1 MRPRVSSHL
10 NVGTVAISITDADA
24 QKTLNHKMAKRQR
37 QPNHQLRTRPLP
49 RPSRAGLSKHRLT
62 ISTIIR
68 VSVTYQE
75 SAVGLLLSVFSG
87 LASTGSVICC

>member
-1 MRPRVSSHL
+1 MKKTKRTRVMRPRVSSQL
-10 NVGTVAISITDADA
+10 NVGTVVTSTTDADA

-49 RPSRAGLSKHRLT
+49 RPSRAGLSKCRLT

-68 VSVTYQE
+68 VSCCCAQQR
-75 SAVGLLLSVFSG
+75 VGFVS
-87 LASTGSVICC
+87 C